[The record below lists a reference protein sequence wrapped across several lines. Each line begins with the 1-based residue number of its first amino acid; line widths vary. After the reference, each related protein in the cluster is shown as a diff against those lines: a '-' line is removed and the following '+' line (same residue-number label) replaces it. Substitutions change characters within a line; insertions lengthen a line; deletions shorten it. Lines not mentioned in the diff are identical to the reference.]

1 MLIHSLQA
9 AVRPDAPPLMFI
21 LSEDGVSTWQA
32 TVARR
37 LSTRLRGLLGRD
49 AQPAGEAL
57 LLTRCA
63 AVHTCF
69 MRFAIDVLYLDARGE
84 VLKCVEGLLP
94 WRFSTCVSMRARHTV
109 ELPAGA
115 IARCG
120 IRPGDTVVESSLY
133 SARRKG
139 GIGAMTSASR
149 APNASIEAAG
159 RGRPVL
165 PEESC
170 PRVQRGASL
179 VEFGVVMPIISLIG
193 MAVVQ
198 YGMLFNAKNL
208 FNHAAFMAARA
219 GSVQH
224 ADLGAALGAYTR
236 ALVPLYGGGKNA
248 AEIAVS
254 LARAQAD
261 VGAFTRV
268 ELVNPT
274 REAFEAFNS
283 PALQARYK
291 TGGKRVIPNDD
302 LAARPTTI
310 DAHSGEDIQDANVLK
325 LRFTQGY
332 EPKVP
337 IVRSVYL
344 TFLKWLDDEADPVKT
359 AMLNQ
364 GRIPV
369 DVYVT
374 MRMQSDAIEPTDTT
388 SSPGAGDGGKPVA
401 VEPPPPP
408 DPSTLPCDT
417 ASTCMSPTPSPGAE
431 GGAGPGATTGGSDGG
446 GVCMASATGMT
457 DTLGEAVLFDFD
469 SSTLKSSASA
479 QLDAWVDAIKS
490 GGYTSVTI
498 NGYTDPMG
506 SKPYNQ
512 TLSQKRADAVKAY
525 LVSHG
530 VDARIVMAVGKGSTE
545 KYATLGDCAAQPT
558 LALEQS
564 CLQPDRY
571 VEMVAK

>member
-1 MLIHSLQA
+1 MSTNALGA
-9 AVRPDAPPLMFI
+9 ALGSEEPPLMFI
-21 LSEDGVSTWQA
+21 LSEHGVSTWQVM
-32 TVARR
+32 VANRFW
-37 LSTRLRGLLGRD
+37 TRLRGLMGKD
-49 AQPAGEAL
+49 ALAAGDAML
-57 LLTRCA
+57 LMRCA
-63 AVHTCF
+63 AVHTFF

-84 VLKCVEGLLP
+84 VLKCVERLKP
-94 WRFSTCVSMRARHTV
+94 WRFSACGVWRARHTL

-115 IARCG
+115 IARGG
-120 IRPGDTVVESSLY
+120 IQPGDAVVQSSLHTPRPGRRAQPLPTMAGARVPERAETGPV
-133 SARRKG
+133 SA
-139 GIGAMTSASR
+139 GAATPR
-149 APNASIEAAG
+149 A
-159 RGRPVL
+159 
-165 PEESC
+165 
-170 PRVQRGASL
+170 QRGASL
-179 VEFGVVMPIISLIG
+179 VEFGVVMPIISLMG
-193 MAVVQ
+193 MAVIQ

-224 ADLGAALGAYTR
+224 ADLGAALSAYTR

-248 AEIAVS
+248 TEIAAS
-254 LARAQAD
+254 LVRAQAD
-261 VGAFTRV
+261 VARFTRV

-274 REAFEAFNS
+274 REAFDAFNS
-283 PALQARYK
+283 PALQAKYK
-291 TGGKRVIPNDD
+291 TGGKRVIPNED
-302 LAARPTTI
+302 LAAKPTSI
-310 DAHSGEDIQDANVLK
+310 DPHSGEDIQDANVLK

-332 EPKVP
+332 ELKVP

-374 MRMQSDAIEPTDTT
+374 MRMQSDAIEPAGTT
-388 SSPGAGDGGKPVA
+388 SSPGMGDGGKPVA
-401 VEPPPPP
+401 AEPPPTP

-417 ASTCMSPTPSPGAE
+417 ASTCMSPTPSPGAD
-431 GGAGPGATTGGSDGG
+431 GGSSSGAPGDGG
-446 GVCMASATGMT
+446 GATSGGVCTGSGSAMT
-457 DTLGEAVLFDFD
+457 DSLGEAVLFDFD
-469 SSTLKSSASA
+469 SYTLKPSAST
-479 QLDAWVDAIKS
+479 QLDAWVDAIKT

-498 NGYTDPMG
+498 NGYTDPLG
-506 SKPYNQ
+506 SKSYNQ
-512 TLSQKRADAVKAY
+512 TLSQKRADAVKDY
-525 LVSHG
+525 LIGHG
-530 VDARIVMAVGKGSTE
+530 VDAGIVTAVGKGSTE